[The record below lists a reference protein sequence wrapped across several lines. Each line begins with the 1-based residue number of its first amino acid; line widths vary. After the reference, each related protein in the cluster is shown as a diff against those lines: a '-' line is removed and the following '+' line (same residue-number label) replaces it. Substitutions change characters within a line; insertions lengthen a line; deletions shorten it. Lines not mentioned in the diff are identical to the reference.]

1 MPIKINDD
9 SMGLEIDTTVLSPQ
23 CANYP
28 PDL

>member
-9 SMGLEIDTTVLSPQ
+9 SMGLDTDTTVLSPH

-28 PDL
+28 LDL

>member
-9 SMGLEIDTTVLSPQ
+9 SMGLEIHTTILSPQ

-28 PDL
+28 SDL